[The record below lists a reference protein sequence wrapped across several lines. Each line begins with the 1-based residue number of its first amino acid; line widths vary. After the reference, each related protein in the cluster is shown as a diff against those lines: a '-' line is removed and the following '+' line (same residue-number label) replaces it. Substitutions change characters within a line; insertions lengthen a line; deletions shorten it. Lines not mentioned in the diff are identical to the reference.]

1 MTALSRLQPLGR
13 RCALVPPPLGG
24 IRSLVAARPC
34 HPRWRQPWCLAASN
48 LSPRPGAV
56 RGKASAAE
64 EENIGKAQDI
74 TWQGIYANL
83 GLTGAKMVGGVAGNS
98 SALIADAVHSFSD
111 LLSDFVT
118 LATVKVARAP
128 PNEKNPYGHGRFE
141 ALGALAVSGVLIC
154 SGGGI
159 LIHSAS
165 LMLELL
171 PLGDMPSW
179 AAAVLG
185 HVVGADQAAAP
196 EAPGAIALG
205 VAALSI
211 GVKEVLYQRTMV
223 IANETKSAVLA
234 ANAWHH
240 RTDSLS
246 SIVALFGI
254 GLAKYGYPLFDPLAG
269 MMVGGMILKAA
280 VADIGVEAVREL
292 TDASIEPEVRERA
305 VQWAETVE
313 GVERVARL
321 RSRQMGPYSH
331 VDMVI
336 EVHPH
341 LSVTTA
347 HQIAQRVRSALI
359 EQSSG
364 SSECIVTNANVY
376 AQPAQSHTV
385 SRDTPLWA
393 DPASPSEE
401 LSGFRPHTEVV
412 QEVRAAL
419 RIIPQIREVSHCL
432 VHYIDGKMS
441 VQVDIV
447 VDAHH
452 KVGDVHAIA
461 AAARRKLLSSIP
473 DLSEADVEL
482 ELDENDKG
490 DLYAKLAQ
498 TPTQIRV
505 GGGRQE
511 TPARPMP
518 YRSRE

>member
-1 MTALSRLQPLGR
+1 MSLSRLQPLGPR
-13 RCALVPPPLGG
+13 FASTLAPRQFGFRHVIRPAPVWRAQLRCQTCAQH
-24 IRSLVAARPC
+24 VADK
-34 HPRWRQPWCLAASN
+34 QDID
-48 LSPRPGAV
+48 
-56 RGKASAAE
+56 
-64 EENIGKAQDI
+64 IGKAQDI
-74 TWQGIYANL
+74 TWQGVYANL
-83 GLTGAKMVGGVAGNS
+83 GLSAAKLVGGIVGHS
-98 SALIADAVHSFSD
+98 TALTADAVHSFSD

-141 ALGALAVSGVLIC
+141 ALGALTVSGVLLC

-159 LIHSAS
+159 FLHSGH
-165 LMLELL
+165 LLLEMLQ
-171 PLGDMPSW
+171 PDLGWLS
-179 AAAVLG
+179 AVVSVSG
-185 HVVGADQAAAP
+185 SEVAP
-196 EAPGAIALG
+196 EAPHNIALA

-211 GVKEVLYQRTMV
+211 GVKEWLYQRTMI
-223 IANETKSAVLA
+223 IAKETKSTVLE

-254 GLAKYGYPLFDPLAG
+254 GLAQYGYPLFDPIAG
-269 MMVGGMILKAA
+269 VVVGCMIVKAA

-292 TDASIEPEVRERA
+292 TDASIDPA
-305 VQWAETVE
+305 VQQRAIEWAETVQ

-347 HQIAQRVRSALI
+347 HQIAQRVRWRLI
-359 EQSSG
+359 DQSSC

-376 AQPAQSHTV
+376 AQPAMAASV
-385 SRDTPLWA
+385 SNNVPLWA
-393 DPASPSEE
+393 DPACPSQEV
-401 LSGFRPHTEVV
+401 LSFRPHTEVV
-412 QEVRAAL
+412 AEVREAL

-452 KVGDVHAIA
+452 RVGDVHGMA
-461 AAARRKLLSSIP
+461 AAARRKLLASIP
-473 DLSEADVEL
+473 DLHEADVEL
-482 ELDENDKG
+482 ELDEGDHKG
-490 DLYAKLAQ
+490 HIYSKLSRQ
-498 TPTQIRV
+498 QTQIRL
-505 GGGRQE
+505 GGGSPRI
-511 TPARPMP
+511 TPPAPTPR
-518 YRSRE
+518 R